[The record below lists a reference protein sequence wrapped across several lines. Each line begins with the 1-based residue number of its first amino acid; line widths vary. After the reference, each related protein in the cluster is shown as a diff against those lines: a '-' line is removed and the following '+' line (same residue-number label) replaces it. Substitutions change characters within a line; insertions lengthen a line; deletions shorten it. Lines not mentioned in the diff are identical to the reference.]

1 MPNRNFGKLIDGV
14 ITYAPTEIR
23 IGNTYHPAPT
33 DEQYLAAGWKRISD
47 HMPPSRDGGYWEPT
61 GWEEGD
67 TIIERIY
74 EWRETPVTVGD
85 YDAAMEEHITQ
96 ERVKRGYTTREPSAY
111 INSPNPR
118 FAQDAADWGVFL
130 ADVMAFGL
138 DVLNEYEQTCVAPMT
153 LAEFR
158 AGLPKCKWTITDDP
172 KTEEA

>member
-1 MPNRNFGKLIDGV
+1 MLNRNFGKLIDGV

-33 DEQYLAAGWKRISD
+33 DEQYLAAGWKRIVD
-47 HMPPSRDGGYWEPT
+47 IRLPPSEGYTVVADGWDEQAT
-61 GWEEGD
+61 EL
-67 TIIERIY
+67 IRIY
-74 EWRETPVTVGD
+74 RYETIPVSVED
-85 YDAAMEEHITQ
+85 YDAAMEAHITQ
-96 ERVKRGYTTREPSAY
+96 ERVARGYTTREPSAY

-138 DVLNEYEQTCVAPMT
+138 DVLNEYQQTCVAPMN